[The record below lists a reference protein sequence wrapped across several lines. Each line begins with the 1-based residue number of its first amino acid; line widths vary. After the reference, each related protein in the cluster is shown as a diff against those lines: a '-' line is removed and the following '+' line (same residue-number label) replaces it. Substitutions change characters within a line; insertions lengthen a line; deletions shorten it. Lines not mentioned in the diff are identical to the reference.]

1 MTRLAR
7 SQRRPAELASRRAIS
22 LRRCR
27 PLTQIARSRC
37 SLQNGGG
44 NLAPITMTLT
54 TRNLPNYLLSRGLI
68 SYESVVDGDL
78 MITDAS
84 HRNRAFRVLRG
95 AQPGY
100 FVKQIRQWDPVS
112 IAGWQ
117 QEDACYRRFSSSTFL
132 PKHHKSDV
140 ESRILVLELVSG
152 SETLSEYHR
161 RAPCFVAAG
170 RRERGA
176 LSALHRAPHG
186 AGEARKSPW
195 ILPVQET
202 KPRWCASLKAANAGL
217 L

>member
-27 PLTQIARSRC
+27 PLTQIARSRR
-37 SLQNGGG
+37 SVQNGGG

-117 QEDACYRRFSSSTFL
+117 QEDSCYRWFSSSTFL
-132 PKHHKSDV
+132 RKHDNSDV
-140 ESRILVLELVSG
+140 MSPIRALRPVPGTEPLPES
-152 SETLSEYHR
+152 H
-161 RAPCFVAAG
+161 
-170 RRERGA
+170 
-176 LSALHRAPHG
+176 
-186 AGEARKSPW
+186 
-195 ILPVQET
+195 
-202 KPRWCASLKAANAGL
+202 
-217 L
+217 